1 MGPPVPSLEYMS
13 RLKGSGGSSPLQ
25 YINSYQLLG
34 GRPLQWCRHP
44 YLAHASVTPVKLIGS
59 PSWMELILCSVMS
72 HLSEVGRHLFSSPQ
86 KRSLKSPAR
95 KPYFPSTGGAT
106 FLGQPFSKEQRSSL
120 ALCRTV
126 CPAVLPASQADAL
139 QADVSSPAPFT
150 LPDLSPPP
158 VTSSL
163 ARRSGRGQQGSPD
176 CPLVTNEM
184 LYNLET

>member
-34 GRPLQWCRHP
+34 GRPLQRCRHP

-95 KPYFPSTGGAT
+95 KPYFPPTGGAI
-106 FLGQPFSKEQRSSL
+106 FLGQPFSKKQRSSL
-120 ALCRTV
+120 PSVEQSAQLFSLHPKLMLCRQTSH
-126 CPAVLPASQADAL
+126 LL
-139 QADVSSPAPFT
+139 
-150 LPDLSPPP
+150 LLSHF
-158 VTSSL
+158 L
-163 ARRSGRGQQGSPD
+163 AFFH
-176 CPLVTNEM
+176 L
-184 LYNLET
+184 L